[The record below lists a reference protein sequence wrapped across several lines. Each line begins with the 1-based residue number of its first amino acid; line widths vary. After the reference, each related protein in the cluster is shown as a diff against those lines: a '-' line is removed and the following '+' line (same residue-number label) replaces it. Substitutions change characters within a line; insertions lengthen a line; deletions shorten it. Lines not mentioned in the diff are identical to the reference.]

1 MKKVLLGL
9 LAISAVSFAAKGDIS
24 IVPKYG
30 VGLGAAYDDAPQ
42 VSEETDGIGMSLAL
56 EGYYSVTDNFDLG
69 LGVAYLKHADRKEDT
84 YNYGT
89 GDVKTSGAE
98 YDSIPL
104 YVSSKYYLTKGNT
117 VDSFLKFDLGYA
129 FNTNGSD
136 FKKDGKSH
144 STDIDNG
151 LYWGLGGG
159 IEYKNVVLDLMY
171 NSTHSRVDVKDTGDS
186 FDNNYGELTF
196 SAGYKFNL

>member
-1 MKKVLLGL
+1 MKKILLGL
-9 LAISAVSFAAKGDIS
+9 LAISAVSFAQKGDIS
-24 IVPKYG
+24 IVPEYG
-30 VGLGAAYDDAPQ
+30 IGFGAKYDDAPN
-42 VSEETDGIGMSLAL
+42 VTDSTDGIGMSLSL
-56 EGYYSVTDNFDLG
+56 ESFYSLSDNFDLG
-69 LGVAYLKHADRKEDT
+69 LGVAYLKHADRKEST
-84 YNYGT
+84 FHSE
-89 GDVKTSGAE
+89 KTSGAE

-117 VDSFLKFDLGYA
+117 VDTFLKFNLGYA
-129 FNTNGSD
+129 FNTKGTD
-136 FKKDGKSH
+136 YKSGGENY

-171 NSTHSRVDVKDTGDS
+171 TSTHSKVKVTGSGPAKGDS